1 MVRLE
6 AWRGRASHATTSV
19 VCSIVLGL
27 VGGRAHAQ
35 GATAQQRFDDGERWM
50 KKRRL
55 DEACAAFEDSN
66 RLDPRAGTLIRLAEC
81 REQNHQLASAA
92 AAYSAALARVKDPQK
107 RAYARQQLA
116 ALQPRLSYLTVVVP
130 ADSRLDG
137 LAIHCDD
144 RPLDGTLWNHPQPID
159 GGDHVI
165 AAQADGREAW
175 RTTASVP
182 VEGGQ
187 IRIEVP
193 RLVELHPPEPAPVEG
208 GQIRT
213 EVPRPVELHPPEPVP
228 VEDGQIRIEVPRPVE
243 SHPPEPAPLAP
254 VSPPP
259 HDDRDTLRSPSIVT
273 RRRAI
278 GIGVAAAGAGAAVLG
293 AVLGASAKGK
303 QTDAL
308 ALCPDGP
315 ACQRA
320 DAANALISTGHRRA
334 LEANIAFGVAAAAAI
349 GAGALWF
356 TGAPDAER
364 PRRVTVSPELAPG
377 WAGIV
382 VAGRL

>member
-1 MVRLE
+1 MRVRLE
-6 AWRGRASHATTSV
+6 ARRGRRSIATTSV
-19 VCSIVLGL
+19 VCSIVCSIVVGL
-27 VGGRAHAQ
+27 ASGSAHAQ
-35 GATAQQRFDDGERWM
+35 GATSQQRYNDGDRWM
-50 KKRRL
+50 AEGRL

-92 AAYSAALARVKDPQK
+92 AAYSDALARVKDPQK
-107 RAYARQQLA
+107 RAYAQRQLA
-116 ALQPRLSYLTVVVP
+116 ALRPRLSYVTVVVP
-130 ADSRLDG
+130 DDSRLDG
-137 LAIHCDD
+137 LAINCDD
-144 RPLDGTLWNHPQPID
+144 RPLDVARWNHPQPID

-165 AAQADGREAW
+165 AAQADGHEAW
-175 RTTASVP
+175 RTTAHVP

-193 RLVELHPPEPAPVEG
+193 RLVGLRTPE
-208 GQIRT
+208 
-213 EVPRPVELHPPEPVP
+213 
-228 VEDGQIRIEVPRPVE
+228 
-243 SHPPEPAPLAP
+243 LAP
-254 VSPPP
+254 VAPAKPPVAPVAKPPAPQVPPP
-259 HDDRDTLRSPSIVT
+259 APTAPVASPQDDRDTLRAPSIVT

-303 QTDAL
+303 QNDAL

-320 DAANALISTGHRRA
+320 DAANALISTGHQRA
-334 LEANIAFGVAAAAAI
+334 LEANIAFGVAAAAVI

-356 TGAPDAER
+356 TGAPEAE
-364 PRRVTVSPELAPG
+364 PPSRVTVLPELAPG
-377 WAGIV
+377 WAGLV